1 MPGDGGGGVPGDGG
15 DSGGGVPGDGGD
27 GDGGVLGDGGDG
39 GGGVPGD
46 GGVLGDG
53 GESAKDPWRAGD
65 SPPPRQAP
73 WRRTTPALVSA

>member
-1 MPGDGGGGVPGDGG
+1 MPGDGGVPGDGGGGVPGDGG
-15 DSGGGVPGDGGD
+15 DGGGVPGDGGD
-27 GDGGVLGDGGDG
+27 G
-39 GGGVPGD
+39 GGGVPGDGGD

-65 SPPPRQAP
+65 SPPPRQAL